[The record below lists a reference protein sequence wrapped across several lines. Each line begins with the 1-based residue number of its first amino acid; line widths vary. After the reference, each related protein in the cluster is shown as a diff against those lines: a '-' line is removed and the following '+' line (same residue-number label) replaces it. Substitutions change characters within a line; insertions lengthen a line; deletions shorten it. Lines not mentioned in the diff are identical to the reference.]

1 MRSSTSILAFAV
13 VLTVPLTVAAEEG
26 RKIAPKTV
34 DYNRHIRPILSK
46 YCFAC
51 HGRDE
56 KHREAGLRLD
66 QRDVATK
73 KLESGETAVVP
84 GKPAAS
90 ELLRRVTSTDSSIR
104 MPPAET
110 KRRVSAKEV
119 ELLRRWIAGG
129 AKYARHW
136 AFIKPVRPEIP
147 QVRTQGFPK
156 SLGSEYLRNP
166 IDNFI
171 ISRLNESGL
180 KPSPEAD
187 RYTLIRRLSFDLRG
201 IPPTP
206 AEVRRFMADTRP
218 GAYSRL
224 VDRFLKD
231 PRFGERWARVW
242 LDLARYADSA
252 GYGSDPLRQNIWRYR
267 DWVIGAFNRNLPYD
281 EFTIEQLAGDL
292 LPNATLDQKIATA
305 FHRNTM
311 TNTEGGTDDEEFRVA
326 AVRDRV
332 DTTIQ
337 VWMGLTMGCAKC
349 HSHKYD
355 PIKQKEYY
363 GFYAIFNQTAD
374 NDQPSEAPV
383 IDAPR
388 RQDFEAIQQVERRVV
403 ELRRQLRA
411 GSPQLQAEQRAWEQ
425 RFRNA
430 DDKPPQARFVRIEL
444 PGRKKLLSLAEVQV
458 FHGGINIA
466 KGRKARQSSTD
477 YNGRARLAVDG
488 NTNGD
493 FFKAK
498 STTHTK
504 VERNPWWEVDLAKPA
519 AIDKVVV
526 WNRTDGGLHKRLVNF
541 RLLLLDEKRNSVWQ
555 RTVKMPPNPSSA
567 FAPGGVRSTVSAEIL
582 AIVDSKPEQRT
593 AKQQAALREHFRSIA
608 PSLKKL
614 RDEIARLEKSK
625 PKFPTVPVMQE
636 LPRDRR
642 RKTFVMIR
650 GSFLQKGDA
659 VQPGVPQAFHPF
671 PKGAPKN
678 RLGVAE
684 WIMHPDNPLTAR
696 VAVNR
701 LWARIFGTGI
711 VETEEDFG
719 TQGELPSHPE
729 LLDWLAVEFRES
741 GWDMKRFLKLLV
753 TSATYRQSSAV
764 GQAFQPDRKDQTTS
778 NAQEAPGQAGKPDL
792 RDVDPRNR
800 LLSRAPRIRLEAEMV
815 RDQALALSGLL
826 SQKMDGPSVYPPQ
839 PPGLWRAA
847 FNGQRTWP
855 TSKGEDKYRR
865 GLYTFWRRT
874 VPYPSMATFDAPSRE
889 ICTVRRIRTNTPL
902 QAFVTLNDPVYV
914 EAAQSLARRIIREG
928 GGSVESRVRFALF
941 LCLVHPPSSSQVAAL
956 TRLYRSEL
964 THYQPDKTAAKKL
977 AGDPTGPGTDV
988 SELAA
993 WTVVSNVL
1001 LNLDAVLTRK

>member
-1 MRSSTSILAFAV
+1 MRFPKSLLAFAV
-13 VLTVPLTVAAEEG
+13 VLAVPLTVAADEG
-26 RKIAPKTV
+26 RKLAPKSV

-56 KHREAGLRLD
+56 QHREAGLRLD
-66 QRDVATK
+66 QREVATK
-73 KLESGETAVVP
+73 KLESGETAIVP
-84 GKPAAS
+84 GKPATS
-90 ELLRRVTSTDSSIR
+90 ELIRRITSTDASTR

-110 KRRVSAKEV
+110 KRTVSPEEV

-136 AFIKPVRPEIP
+136 AFIKPVRPEVP
-147 QVRTQGFPK
+147 GVRNR
-156 SLGSEYLRNP
+156 ERVRNP

-171 ISRLNESGL
+171 VARLAEAGL
-180 KPSPEAD
+180 TPSPEAD
-187 RYTLIRRLSFDLRG
+187 RYTLVRRLSFDLRG
-201 IPPTP
+201 VPPTP
-206 AEVRRFMADTRP
+206 AEVRRFIADANP

-224 VDRFLKD
+224 VDRFLND
-231 PRFGERWARVW
+231 PRYGERWARVW
-242 LDLARYADSA
+242 LDLARYADSR
-252 GYGSDPLRQNIWRYR
+252 GYGSDPLRPNIWRYR

-332 DTTIQ
+332 DTTVQ

-355 PIKQKEYY
+355 PIQQREYY
-363 GFYAIFNQTAD
+363 RFYAIFNQTAD
-374 NDQPSEAPV
+374 NDQPSETPV

-388 RQDFEAIQQVERRVV
+388 RQDYEAIRQVERRIV
-403 ELRRQLRA
+403 ELRKRLRA
-411 GSPQLQAEQRAWEQ
+411 GSPQLQAEQQMWEQ
-425 RFRNA
+425 RFRKA

-444 PGRKKLLSLAEVQV
+444 PGRRKLLSLAEVEV
-458 FHGGINIA
+458 FQGGKHIA

-493 FFKAK
+493 YFQAK

-504 VERNPWWEVDLAKPA
+504 VERDPWWEVDLGKPA
-519 AIDKVVV
+519 AVEKVVV
-526 WNRTDGGLHKRLVNF
+526 WNRTDGGLHTRLTNF
-541 RLLLLDEKRNSVWQ
+541 RLLLLDEKRNPVWQ
-555 RTVKMPPNPSSA
+555 RTVKTPPNPSSA
-567 FAPGGVRSTVSAEIL
+567 FAPGGIRSTVPAEIL
-582 AIVDSKPEQRT
+582 AIVDAKPDQRSP
-593 AKQQAALREHFRSIA
+593 KQQAVLRDHFRSIA

-636 LPRDRR
+636 LPANKH
-642 RKTFVMIR
+642 RKTYVMIR
-650 GSFLQKGDA
+650 GSFLQMGDP

-671 PKGAPKN
+671 PQGVPN
-678 RLGVAE
+678 DRLGVAK
-684 WIMHPDNPLTAR
+684 WLMHPDNPLTAR

-701 LWARIFGTGI
+701 FWARVFGTGI

-741 GWDMKRFLKLLV
+741 GWDVKRLLKLLV
-753 TSATYRQSSAV
+753 TSATYRQSSAIPDSV
-764 GQAFQPDRKDQTTS
+764 GRPS
-778 NAQEAPGQAGKPDL
+778 EAAHKEPRSTDGLGGPSYRNDL
-792 RDVDPRNR
+792 QLIDPRNR
-800 LLSRAPRIRLEAEMV
+800 LLWRSPRIRLEAEMV
-815 RDQALALSGLL
+815 RDQALALAGLL
-826 SQKMDGPSVYPPQ
+826 SRKMDGPSVYPPQ

-914 EAAQSLARRIIREG
+914 EAAQSLARRIIKEG

-941 LCLVHPPSSSQVAAL
+941 LCLVRPPSESQVAAL
-956 TRLYRSEL
+956 SKLYRSEL
-964 THYQPDKTAAKKL
+964 AHYQKDKQAAKTL
-977 AGDPTGPGTDV
+977 AGDPSGTSADV